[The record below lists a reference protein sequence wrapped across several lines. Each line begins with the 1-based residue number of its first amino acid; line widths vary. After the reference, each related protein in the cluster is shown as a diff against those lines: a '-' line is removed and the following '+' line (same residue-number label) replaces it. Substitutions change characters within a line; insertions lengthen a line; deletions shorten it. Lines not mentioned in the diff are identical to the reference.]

1 MCRNRIA
8 ADVQSSNHLDGDATH
23 ANHRMHESGGG
34 KRKFEIN
41 VDSRRPVMRV
51 VIRQE
56 SQMENSILEK
66 IETWLAANRPDYHSL
81 LNPPA
86 QHYLFSALR
95 SAVGITLPVGLR
107 SFYLWHDGQ
116 NSDSF
121 EPLLENLTFM
131 TLTEI
136 AATHQ
141 THSDVAIFD
150 QWDDDFWR
158 SCWIPFL
165 SNGGGDY
172 LCVASETTGK
182 VPIGSVLWYDHETSD
197 RVIVHR
203 HFDDFLND
211 LYDRMVN
218 DRLDVG

>member
-1 MCRNRIA
+1 
-8 ADVQSSNHLDGDATH
+8 
-23 ANHRMHESGGG
+23 
-34 KRKFEIN
+34 
-41 VDSRRPVMRV
+41 
-51 VIRQE
+51 
-56 SQMENSILEK
+56 MENSLLDK
-66 IETWLAANRPDYHSL
+66 IETWLAANRPEYHSL

-86 QHYLFSALR
+86 QPYLFTALR
-95 SAVGITLPVGLR
+95 TAVGITLPEDLR

-116 NSDSF
+116 DSESF

-136 AATHQ
+136 ATTHQ
-141 THSDVAIFD
+141 AHSDVAIFD

-158 SCWIPFL
+158 PCWIPFL

-172 LCVASETTGK
+172 LCLASETAGN
-182 VPIGSVLWYDHETSD
+182 VPKGSILWYDHETSD
-197 RVIVHR
+197 REVVHPS
-203 HFDDFLND
+203 FDGFLLN